1 MRVGILLVR
10 LRLQYPDSLKEKRQ
24 IIKSL
29 LAQARRQFNIS
40 IAEIDQLDQV
50 RAATLGAAIVSNDG
64 RVNNRV
70 LSKLIN
76 QLERHPRVLL
86 EEQHLELL

>member
-1 MRVGILLVR
+1 MRVGIVIVR
-10 LRLQYPDSLKEKRQ
+10 LRLQYPETLKEKRQ

-29 LAQARRQFNIS
+29 IAHLRQGFNVS
-40 IAEIDQLDQV
+40 IAEIDQLDEK

-64 RVNNRV
+64 QLNNRI
-70 LSKLIN
+70 LSKLLSQIG
-76 QLERHPRVLL
+76 RHPNVVL

>member
-29 LAQARRQFNIS
+29 LAQARRRFNIS

-70 LSKLIN
+70 LSKLID

-86 EEQHLELL
+86 EEQRLELL